1 MAVEERREVEPAAH
15 HAASDAHRSG
25 HPSAKEY
32 VRIGVILGVLTALEV
47 AASYT
52 GVSGSILIPTLLI
65 LALIK
70 FALVVLWFMHLKFD
84 SRLFRRLFI
93 SGLILAGAVYAIVL
107 VIFFARGGAAPV
119 VPTGG

>member
-1 MAVEERREVEPAAH
+1 MALEERQEVEPAAH
-15 HAASDAHRSG
+15 HASAEAHRAG

-32 VRIGVILGVLTALEV
+32 IRIGVILGVLTALEV

-52 GVSGSILIPTLLI
+52 GVSGAILIPTLFV

-84 SRLFRRLFI
+84 DRRYARFFVVGL
-93 SGLILAGAVYAIVL
+93 SGAATLYLIVL
-107 VIFFARGGAAPV
+107 ISFRVFI
-119 VPTGG
+119 